1 MRINRKNTVSAAM
14 ILILTALMITCT
26 KKETEMPKGY
36 GIPPQI
42 ADEVKQQSSALFGD
56 LNDIKKESAKM
67 NERLETLAE
76 YNALFADYP
85 DISEDI
91 KKQLIIF
98 ADKSDMWRDVYA
110 EPGEVFYT
118 VYDLDRDGQLELIS
132 ETEQGRLH
140 FVWHDY
146 YRADITDETV
156 ITLERG
162 YPEGEA
168 SSHRMNEPALNA
180 YEDAESGNIYYAVTL
195 WLWDPDSHNNTYLD
209 GFFYLENNVLKREDI
224 RCRID
229 YAETEVDEYYA
240 LTPSKTSWIALDKT
254 AYEKLYTDFVHGMT
268 LKEVRM
274 SWFEPVQQKP
284 WARKKMRI

>member
-1 MRINRKNTVSAAM
+1 
-14 ILILTALMITCT
+14 
-26 KKETEMPKGY
+26 
-36 GIPPQI
+36 
-42 ADEVKQQSSALFGD
+42 
-56 LNDIKKESAKM
+56 
-67 NERLETLAE
+67 
-76 YNALFADYP
+76 
-85 DISEDI
+85 
-91 KKQLIIF
+91 
-98 ADKSDMWRDVYA
+98 MWRDVYA

-240 LTPSKTSWIALDKT
+240 LTPSKTSRIALDKT
-254 AYEKLYTDFVHGMT
+254 AYEKLYTDFVQGMT

-274 SWFEPVQQKP
+274 SWFEPVQQQP
-284 WARKKMRI
+284 WGPKENEDLTQTEILKMLIESYVEGAGLASKEGIYFDSSNLSSYKSSDQIISFLLSRHISSCTSDVTNTSLSIFCFKYI